1 MHNSLIVITCS
12 FTTVHNTVHRYRE
25 QKVLMLRTFMPSLR
39 ISFSMRSARRFLTAV
54 LTDNIWQRVVTTVWL
69 IVYSW
74 GCLNAN
80 GVSTYSCVS
89 AVACL
94 ASVDVTSV
102 LLDDSSVE
110 STTMTELGESVLT
123 LQLSRASAIPHVY
136 VSERTKAK
144 LIAAFSL
151 GLVLQYSCS
160 NEKKTDTGAQL
171 LQTGIRVF
179 LKGTSN
185 IGITNLS
192 FHTNRCRLIVQHLT
206 AGVTLKESPLGHH
219 RWNTVRQHAQ

>member
-12 FTTVHNTVHRYRE
+12 FTTVHNTVHRCRE

-110 STTMTELGESVLT
+110 STTMTELGESVLQCAT
-123 LQLSRASAIPHVY
+123 ALTCLCNSTRICIGTDKSKGYCSFLYGVGAAIQLFKR
-136 VSERTKAK
+136 
-144 LIAAFSL
+144 
-151 GLVLQYSCS
+151 
-160 NEKKTDTGAQL
+160 KKNGYRCAVTANRNTC
-171 LQTGIRVF
+171 V
-179 LKGTSN
+179 LKGY
-185 IGITNLS
+185 
-192 FHTNRCRLIVQHLT
+192 
-206 AGVTLKESPLGHH
+206 K
-219 RWNTVRQHAQ
+219 